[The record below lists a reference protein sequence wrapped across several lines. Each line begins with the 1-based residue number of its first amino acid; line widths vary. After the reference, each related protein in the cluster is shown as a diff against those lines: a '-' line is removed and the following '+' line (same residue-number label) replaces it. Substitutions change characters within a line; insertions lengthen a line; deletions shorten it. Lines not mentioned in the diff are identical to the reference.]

1 MVEYILTW
9 TWMIA
14 NTSTSFVC
22 FSSSPDGKV
31 PGVVQDLL
39 HKQIQWPQVA
49 MAAIFRT
56 MCAEGQS
63 AQRREGATGLTVS
76 ISRPAT
82 FQLCWQP
89 HLHWHQRTNRNR
101 SVIIS
106 VSICLCLSLLTCS
119 MCEKPFT
126 NFVHKPTIWL
136 WRSFTQITTLSFL
149 IYLPHP
155 IASEDLRRTLQSLS
169 LGKARVILKSP
180 KSKEVNDT
188 DTFQFNGD
196 FKHKLC
202 RIKINQV
209 QLRETVSN
217 EGRTLIG
224 GGTTVG
230 WLRWR

>member
-31 PGVVQDLL
+31 PRVVQDLL
-39 HKQIQWPQVA
+39 HKQIQWPQAA

-106 VSICLCLSLLTCS
+106 VSVSINLQYVW
-119 MCEKPFT
+119 KPFT
-126 NFVHKPTIWL
+126 NFLHKPTILL
-136 WRSFTQITTLSFL
+136 WRPFTQVTTLAFL
-149 IYLPHP
+149 NLFAPPYSEWRPAENPP
-155 IASEDLRRTLQSLS
+155 IPVSWEGTCDSQ
-169 LGKARVILKSP
+169 VP
-180 KSKEVNDT
+180 
-188 DTFQFNGD
+188 
-196 FKHKLC
+196 
-202 RIKINQV
+202 QV
-209 QLRETVSN
+209 Q
-217 EGRTLIG
+217 G
-224 GGTTVG
+224 GQWHRHLPV
-230 WLRWR
+230 